1 MAGSRAMEAD
11 LARDLILMFVDRIM
25 DDMFP
30 GETGA
35 SRVQQ
40 LGLFMIVFALE
51 GREEPVTA
59 ARIAE
64 ITRQSDSRVQ
74 RQVQKLIARDLIER
88 TRIKNKLGRGQ
99 AWQLSIK
106 HSPGS
111 KKLLK
116 AIQNAGGAVAGRKS

>member
-1 MAGSRAMEAD
+1 MEAD

-25 DDMFP
+25 DDVFP

-51 GREEPVTA
+51 AREEPVTA

-106 HSPGS
+106 HSPRA
-111 KKLLK
+111 KKLLD
-116 AIQNAGGAVAGRKS
+116 AIRQAAEQKR